1 MAIADLIV
9 RAGETID
16 EGRPLTIFHPVDTW
30 KRMTITNFT
39 VRKLR
44 EPLFV
49 GGKRV
54 APQYK
59 LSEISAYRASE
70 QAHFWEEY
78 LRQDMPHIY
87 KVDLSDQLYQ
97 LKKSLVEQFGA
108 Q

>member
-1 MAIADLIV
+1 M
-9 RAGETID
+9 
-16 EGRPLTIFHPVDTW
+16 DTW
-30 KRMTITNFT
+30 KRMTVTNYT

-44 EPLFV
+44 EPLFA
-49 GGKRV
+49 GGKRI
-54 APQYK
+54 APKYK
-59 LSEISAYRASE
+59 LSEIAAYRASE

-97 LKKSLVEQFGA
+97 LKKSLVEQFGV